1 MFLVWLQYVPT
12 FNACWYGFCVLS
24 YEQWLIPYFESFSL
38 AKKEAGGRGM
48 KTLSIREK
56 RACRIVALLFFLP
69 IVAQAQLISV
79 RSVPVAATEQFL
91 VVPSQNLGMG
101 GVSIAYD
108 DPSLDPFV
116 NPAKGGRIRG
126 VYLFSAPVLGNI
138 TENNG
143 GVRTL
148 PMGALLGSRRWFG
161 GMSLAVQQLSGPER
175 PDFISTRP
183 AIEVAWN
190 SSSLLADQNK
200 NNLYAAGLLG
210 TKFGGTGIS
219 LAAGISWAGLEA
231 IQGVN
236 FLYGNSSRI
245 DQRGHIVDYRLGLL
259 REKSG
264 QPSFELLLLHNRI
277 RMTHDIYYSSWFWG
291 RPATRELDQTNTW
304 GLHLGSMVPFGKN
317 DSRFGLIFTA
327 NYKTHPK
334 IPNYE
339 LMNIPRDPGETWA
352 FNFGAGLAIAND
364 SGAVAMDFIFEPIWS
379 HTWADAAE
387 PVTTGRGVI
396 IPAGGKT
403 VENYFYFTN
412 CLARVGV
419 SLNDNETFSFQ
430 MGLQARFINYR
441 LKQTNFVND
450 TRRSQKEFWAEWTPS
465 LGFRLNFSSIQ
476 IRYSGRLTTGTG
488 QPGVETGVVFQG
500 ADSASRGNF
509 IIAPSGSLTLQEAV
523 VLTHQISVAVALH
536 AITPSK

>member
-1 MFLVWLQYVPT
+1 
-12 FNACWYGFCVLS
+12 
-24 YEQWLIPYFESFSL
+24 
-38 AKKEAGGRGM
+38 M
-48 KTLSIREK
+48 KTLSIRQK
-56 RACRIVALLFFLP
+56 RPCRIVVLLLFLP
-69 IVAQAQLISV
+69 IIAQAQLISV
-79 RSVPVAATEQFL
+79 RSVPVATTEQFL

-116 NPAKGGRIRG
+116 NPAKGGRLRG
-126 VYLFSAPVLGNI
+126 AYLFSAPVFGNI

-148 PMGALLGSRRWFG
+148 PMGALLGSARWFG

-175 PDFISTRP
+175 SDFISWRP
-183 AIEVAWN
+183 ASDIAWN
-190 SSSLLADQNK
+190 SNSLLADQNK

-219 LAAGISWAGLEA
+219 LAAGVSWAGLKA
-231 IQGVN
+231 MHGVD
-236 FLYGNSSRI
+236 FLYSNSSRLE
-245 DQRGHIVDYRLGLL
+245 QSGHIVDYRLGLL
-259 REKSG
+259 REKSR
-264 QPSFELLLLHNRI
+264 QPSFEILLLHNRI
-277 RMTHDIYYSSWFWG
+277 HMTHEVYYSRWFG
-291 RPATRELDQTNTW
+291 NGIGAEVVRNLDQTNTW
-304 GLHLGSMVPFGKN
+304 GLHLGSLVPFGKKG
-317 DSRFGLIFTA
+317 SRAGVIFTV
-327 NYKTHPK
+327 NRKSHPK

-339 LMNIPRDPGETWA
+339 LMNIPRDPGTTWA
-352 FNFGAGLAIAND
+352 FNFGVGLALAND
-364 SGAVAMDFIFEPIWS
+364 SNAVAMDLIFEPIWS
-379 HTWADAAE
+379 NTWADAAE

-412 CLARVGV
+412 WLARVGV
-419 SLNDNETFSFQ
+419 SLDDHKTFSFQ

-450 TRRSQKEFWAEWTPS
+450 TRRSQKEFWSEWTPS
-465 LGFRLNFSSIQ
+465 IGFRLNFSSIQ
-476 IRYSGRLTTGTG
+476 IRYTGRLTAGTG
-488 QPGVETGVVFQG
+488 QPGVEPGFVSPGLETA
-500 ADSASRGNF
+500 ADRSSNF

-536 AITPSK
+536 AITP

>member
-1 MFLVWLQYVPT
+1 
-12 FNACWYGFCVLS
+12 
-24 YEQWLIPYFESFSL
+24 
-38 AKKEAGGRGM
+38 M
-48 KTLSIREK
+48 KTLSIRQK
-56 RACRIVALLFFLP
+56 RACRIIALLLFLP
-69 IVAQAQLISV
+69 IIAQAQLISV

-116 NPAKGGRIRG
+116 NPAKGGRLRG

-143 GVRTL
+143 GVKTL

-175 PDFISTRP
+175 PDFIGRRRFIDFAS
-183 AIEVAWN
+183 N

-200 NNLYAAGLLG
+200 NNVYAAGLLG

-219 LAAGISWAGLEA
+219 LAAAVSWAGLEA
-231 IQGVN
+231 VQGVN

-264 QPSFELLLLHNRI
+264 QPSFEILLLHNQIRI
-277 RMTHDIYYSSWFWG
+277 THDVYYSRWFWEG
-291 RPATRELDQTNTW
+291 FNAEIVRNLDQTNTW
-304 GLHLGSMVPFGKN
+304 GLHLGSMVPFGRN
-317 DSRFGLIFTA
+317 DSRFGLIFTT

-339 LMNIPRDPGETWA
+339 LMNIPRDPGDTWA
-352 FNFGAGLAIAND
+352 FNFGAGLALDND
-364 SGAVAMDFIFEPIWS
+364 SSVVAMDFIFEPIWS

-403 VENYFYFTN
+403 VENYFRFDN
-412 CLARVGV
+412 LLARVGV
-419 SLNDNETFSFQ
+419 SLEDNKTFSFQ

-450 TRRSQKEFWAEWTPS
+450 TRRSQKEFWSEWTPS
-465 LGFRLNFSSIQ
+465 IGFGLNFSSIQ
-476 IRYSGRLTTGTG
+476 IRYTGRLTAGTG
-488 QPGVETGVVFQG
+488 QPGVEPGFVSPGLETA
-500 ADSASRGNF
+500 ADRSSNF

-536 AITPSK
+536 AITP

>member
-1 MFLVWLQYVPT
+1 LSFRQNRPCRFV
-12 FNACWYGFCVLS
+12 VL
-24 YEQWLIPYFESFSL
+24 
-38 AKKEAGGRGM
+38 
-48 KTLSIREK
+48 
-56 RACRIVALLFFLP
+56 LLFLP
-69 IVAQAQLISV
+69 IIAQAQLISV
-79 RSVPVAATEQFL
+79 RSVPVAATDQFL

-116 NPAKGGRIRG
+116 NPAKGGRISG
-126 VYLFSAPVLGNI
+126 AYLFSAPVFGNI

-148 PMGALLGSRRWFG
+148 PLGALLGSARWFG

-175 PDFISTRP
+175 PDFTGWLTFNDFAS
-183 AIEVAWN
+183 N

-219 LAAGISWAGLEA
+219 LAAGVSWAGLEA
-231 IQGVN
+231 VQGVN

-245 DQRGHIVDYRLGLL
+245 DQRGHIVDYRLGLF
-259 REKSG
+259 REKAG
-264 QPSFELLLLHNRI
+264 QPSFEILLLHNRI
-277 RMTHDIYYSSWFWG
+277 RMTHDIYYNRWFWEG
-291 RPATRELDQTNTW
+291 FSTEIVRNLDQTNTW
-304 GLHLGSMVPFGKN
+304 GLHLGSMVPFGRN
-317 DSRFGLIFTA
+317 DSRAGVIFTA

-339 LMNIPRDPGETWA
+339 LMNIPRDPGDTWA
-352 FNFGAGLAIAND
+352 FNFGAGLALDND
-364 SGAVAMDFIFEPIWS
+364 SSVVAMDFIFEPIWS

-403 VENYFYFTN
+403 VENYFHFTN
-412 CLARVGV
+412 LLARVGV
-419 SLNDNETFSFQ
+419 SLEDNKNFSFQ

-450 TRRSQKEFWAEWTPS
+450 TRRSQKEFWSEWTPS
-465 LGFRLNFSSIQ
+465 IGFRLNFSSIQ
-476 IRYSGRLTTGTG
+476 IRYTGRLTAGTG
-488 QPGVETGVVFQG
+488 QPGVEPGFVSPGLETA
-500 ADSASRGNF
+500 ADRSSNF

-536 AITPSK
+536 AITP